1 MYVEGGYRDL
11 SLARAT
17 YAELPRQATA
27 AACINCEGCTARCV
41 NGLDIAAKMDCAR
54 RVLA

>member
-1 MYVEGGYRDL
+1 MYAEGGYHDL

-27 AACINCEGCTARCV
+27 AACVDCEGCTARCR
-41 NGLDIAAKMDCAR
+41 NGLDIAARMNRAR
-54 RVLA
+54 GVLA